1 MSNQPDSSS
10 ASSAREKV
18 AKYLRLGGWVCFWSQ
33 LALAVISALILLFAL
48 FSLPNS
54 QTNAGSGGGL
64 LFAGLGLAAL
74 GFSVYL
80 AFRYPQLARKLRS
93 PTPSLRPTKADTTQ
107 QVRMALIS
115 NMTGMLLTLVGAESI
130 NGILLAKSLS
140 QPSALIQAT
149 GSLREFIQPLD
160 IFLVLGNT
168 HTIFAHFVGIA
179 AALLLL
185 NEIHK

>member
-1 MSNQPDSSS
+1 MSNQPEATSATSS
-10 ASSAREKV
+10 RERV
-18 AKYLRLGGWVCFWSQ
+18 AKFMRLGGWACFWSQ
-33 LALAVISALILLFAL
+33 LVLAVISALILVFAL
-48 FSLPNS
+48 FALPNS
-54 QTNAGSGGGL
+54 QANAGSGGGL

-74 GFSVYL
+74 GFSIYL

-93 PTPSLRPTKADTTQ
+93 ATPSQRPTRADTTQ

-115 NMTGMLLTLVGAESI
+115 NMTGMLLTLLGAESI

-140 QPSALIQAT
+140 QPTSLFQAT
-149 GSLREFIQPLD
+149 GNLREFIQPLD

-168 HTIFAHFVGIA
+168 HTIFAHFLGIA

>member
-1 MSNQPDSSS
+1 MSNQPNSSS

-18 AKYLRLGGWVCFWSQ
+18 AKFMRLGGWACFWSQ
-33 LALAVISALILLFAL
+33 LALAVISALILVFAL
-48 FSLPNS
+48 FSLGESN
-54 QTNAGSGGGL
+54 TNAGSGGSL
-64 LFAGLGLAAL
+64 FFAGLGLAAL
-74 GFSVYL
+74 GFSIFL

-107 QVRMALIS
+107 QVRMALIA
-115 NMTGMLLTLVGAESI
+115 NMTGMFLTLLGAESFS
-130 NGILLAKSLS
+130 GILLAKSLS
-140 QPSALIQAT
+140 QPQGLIQTT
-149 GSLREFIQPLD
+149 GNVRDFIEPLD

-179 AALLLL
+179 VALWLL